1 MNINIKPYTVKSP
14 EGMFKQD
21 VIFGYGLSRVE
32 AEALWDYVKNFVK
45 EHYLACRFDNQII
58 FYAVSVKE
66 PAGKPVKDCSLVPVK
81 LTLYSHTD
89 RKVRDKLGIVALR
102 EYIAKR
108 LAREAYKQG
117 GLLSQA
123 DLADILILDKSTVK
137 RMVKKI
143 KAKGG
148 TVPTRG
154 EIKDIGPG
162 LSHKA
167 RIVELLLKR
176 YQPTE
181 VALKTKHSIGSITR
195 YFENFIKVAYLFD
208 EGFSPLKIS
217 YLSGISEKV
226 VAEYIDLYTR
236 FRKKPF
242 YKDTIEEIKG
252 YIAGKKGGSR

>member
-58 FYAVSVKE
+58 FYAVSAKE
-66 PAGKPVKDCSLVPVK
+66 PAGKPVKDCRLIPVK
-81 LTLYSHTD
+81 LTLYSHLD
-89 RKVRDKLGIVALR
+89 RKVKDRLGMVALR
-102 EYIAKR
+102 EHISKR

-137 RMVKKI
+137 RIVKRI
-143 KAKGG
+143 KAKGDSI
-148 TVPTRG
+148 PTRG

-176 YQPTE
+176 HQPTE

-226 VAEYIDLYTR
+226 VAEYIALYNR
-236 FRKKPF
+236 FSKEPF

>member
-1 MNINIKPYTVKSP
+1 MNINIKPYMVKSP

-58 FYAVSVKE
+58 FYAVSADK
-66 PAGKPVKDCSLVPVK
+66 PAGKPVKDCKLIPVK
-81 LTLYSHTD
+81 LTLYSHLD
-89 RKVRDKLGIVALR
+89 RKVRDKLGIVPLR

-117 GLLSQA
+117 GLLSQP
-123 DLADILILDKSTVK
+123 DLSDILIIDRSTVK
-137 RMVKKI
+137 SIVKRI
-143 KAKGG
+143 KKKGDA
-148 TVPTRG
+148 VPTKG
-154 EIKDIGPG
+154 EIMDIGPG

-181 VALKTKHSIGSITR
+181 VAIKTKHSIGSITR
-195 YFENFIKVAYLFD
+195 YFENFIKVAYLYD
-208 EGFSPLKIS
+208 EGYSPLKSQSEIA
-217 YLSGISEKV
+217 YLTSLSESLV
-226 VAEYIDLYTR
+226 TEYINIIKEQLPDFYQAYCNNSNSIKPSDL
-236 FRKKPF
+236 
-242 YKDTIEEIKG
+242 
-252 YIAGKKGGSR
+252 

>member
-1 MNINIKPYTVKSP
+1 MNIDIKPYAVKSP

-58 FYAVSVKE
+58 FYAVSAGE
-66 PAGKPVKDCSLVPVK
+66 PAGKPIKDCKLIAVK
-81 LTLYSHTD
+81 LTLYSHMD
-89 RKVRDKLGIVALR
+89 RKVRDKLGVVALR
-102 EYIAKR
+102 EYMAKR
-108 LAREAYKQG
+108 LAREAYQQG
-117 GLLSQA
+117 GLLSQT
-123 DLADILILDKSTVK
+123 DLADVLILDRSTVK
-137 RMVKKI
+137 RIVARI
-143 KAKGG
+143 KGKGEAI
-148 TVPTRG
+148 PTRG

-195 YFENFIKVAYLFD
+195 YFENFIKVAYLYD
-208 EGFSPLKIS
+208 EGFSLLKIS

-226 VAEYIDLYTR
+226 VGEYIALYAR
-236 FRKKPF
+236 FRKEPF
-242 YKDTIEEIKG
+242 YTDTIEEIKG
-252 YIAGKKGGSR
+252 YITSKKGGSQ

>member
-58 FYAVSVKE
+58 FYAVSADE
-66 PAGKPVKDCSLVPVK
+66 PAGKPVKDCKLIPVK
-81 LTLYSHTD
+81 LTLYSHLD
-89 RKVRDKLGIVALR
+89 RKIKDKLGIVALR

-123 DLADILILDKSTVK
+123 DISDILILDRSTVK
-137 RMVKKI
+137 RIVARIKK
-143 KAKGG
+143 KGDAI
-148 TVPTRG
+148 PTRG

-181 VALKTKHSIGSITR
+181 VALKTKHGIGSITR
-195 YFENFIKVAYLFD
+195 YFENFIKVAYLYD
-208 EGFSPLKIS
+208 EGFGPLKIR

-226 VAEYIDLYTR
+226 VGEYIELYDR
-236 FRKKPF
+236 FRKEPF
-242 YKDTIEEIKG
+242 YTDTIEEIKG
-252 YIAGKKGGSR
+252 YIAGKKGGSQ